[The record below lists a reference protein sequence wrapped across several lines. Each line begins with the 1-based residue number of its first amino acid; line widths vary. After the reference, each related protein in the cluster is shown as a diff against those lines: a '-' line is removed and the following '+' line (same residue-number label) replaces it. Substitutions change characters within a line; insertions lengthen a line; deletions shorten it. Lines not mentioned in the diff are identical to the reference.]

1 MPKLIQWSR
10 KTYMMFIKSRY
21 LILLVILFGNHFLY
35 AAQPASMESQ
45 PEIIFQFDKLE
56 KNQSNLALQVEFNKA
71 VLMLEKGQY
80 APAIKI
86 LKSTAKILKIPSFL
100 NIGIAYYKMDSL
112 YNARI
117 YLKRIYE
124 YEEAVF
130 TDTYSYMSACYYLYQ
145 ITKNKDYLEKII
157 SIAVKHKELSEH
169 AKRLITDTLIVLKK
183 YKAALKMLNSMEF
196 PLDLKKALLYIK
208 LRDYVNAELYLKKA
222 YEMAINPT
230 KLDQINW
237 FMVFRD
243 LKANEI
249 DKLIDHLEVIDTKRT
264 HFKANQ
270 QLPLQI
276 YFNRNKYTPSEYIKF
291 LTTFTPDRRIDY
303 LFYFA
308 PYVFSDNEEIIYD
321 IARGFIFQEDQSI
334 EALEDMVEYNAN
346 FLQFIKKDPIIR
358 TIQLKKL
365 LIKDTKSYIY
375 YNLAI
380 CYAQINDYHS
390 ALKFFQKA
398 YKLNP
403 GNKLYSAMTLISAK
417 RLNIKLKDNAYIEKN
432 LKSNTGMYKYL
443 GHTLYKLYLNP
454 KFEMPDEPSKYKKTV
469 FYKGMDYLM
478 KMQTPENTINHPLM
492 QDNFKDPLIYL
503 MKMVLRRPA
512 ESDFG
517 YFSRL
522 QDEVPLKY
530 NQDFLEGPLIVT
542 QYYVDL
548 IKALGLFNRAELN
561 IDGSHTPSYLR
572 TKAFNDLH
580 MGNPRATVNILEY
593 LQETY
598 KLEDKY
604 TMYLIVAALLEDGKY
619 NDASVQISLIKAILN
634 DNGADFLTGVQ
645 LIQDL
650 KLGSAKQYF
659 TKPYIDTLI
668 DFRLIGFDAYL
679 ESL

>member
-1 MPKLIQWSR
+1 MLYLR
-10 KTYMMFIKSRY
+10 RYY
-21 LILLVILFGNHFLY
+21 LILLFILVTQHCVFALE
-35 AAQPASMESQ
+35 PASMESQ
-45 PEIIFQFDKLE
+45 PEIIFQFDKLK

-80 APAIKI
+80 EPAIEI

-124 YEEAVF
+124 YEEAAYSN
-130 TDTYSYMSACYYLYQ
+130 TYSYMSAAYYLYQ
-145 ITKNKDYLEKII
+145 ITQNKDYLERII
-157 SIAVKHKELSEH
+157 SIAVKHKDLSEH
-169 AKRLITDTLIVLKK
+169 SKRLITDTLIILKK
-183 YKAALKMLNSMEF
+183 YEAALKMLNTMDF

-208 LRDYVNAELYLKKA
+208 LRDYVNAELYLTKA
-222 YEMAINPT
+222 YEAAINPS

-237 FMVFRD
+237 FMVYRD

-249 DKLIDHLEVIDTKRT
+249 DKLIDHLEIIDTKRS

-270 QLPLQI
+270 ELPLQI
-276 YFNRNKYTPSEYIKF
+276 YFNRNKYTPKEYMKF
-291 LTTFTPDRRIDY
+291 LTDFTQERQIDY

-358 TIQLKKL
+358 SIELKKL

-403 GNKLYSAMTLISAK
+403 GNKLYSAMTLIAAK
-417 RLNIKLKDNAYIEKN
+417 RLGIKLKDNAYIEKN
-432 LKSNTGMYKYL
+432 LKSNDGMYQYL
-443 GHTLYKLYLNP
+443 GHILYQTYLNP
-454 KFEMPDEPSKYKKTV
+454 KFEVQEQDSKYKKTV
-469 FYKGMDYLM
+469 FYKGVDYLQ
-478 KMQTPENTINHPLM
+478 KMQTPQNNVDHPLM
-492 QDNFKDPLIYL
+492 KDNFKDPLIYL
-503 MKMVLRRPA
+503 MKMVLKRPA
-512 ESDFG
+512 ESEFG

-548 IKALGLFNRAELN
+548 LKGLGLFNRAELN

-604 TMYLIVAALLEDGKY
+604 TLYLIVAGLLEDGRY

-634 DNGADFLTGVQ
+634 DSGADFLTGVQ

-659 TKPYIDTLI
+659 NKPYLDTLI
-668 DFRLIGFDAYL
+668 DFQLIGFDEYL
-679 ESL
+679 EAL